1 MPVVKDKSKSKQKT
15 KDKVK
20 VKAKAKAKASA
31 KVVSNIQNKI
41 IIGEMPKKRRATTN
55 KGRKVTKS
63 SPQEQYR
70 QPITNVFQPQVASFQ
85 PPSPFVNTSTRLLE
99 LQPNFNLLTE
109 RVNRLESSSLLRTAP
124 QQAQQVQLE
133 IPILEAQPIEEPYM
147 EKMASDSVID
157 YYNELDARASKAQK
171 QLLPEEIEVKPFRG
185 RRPDMPKKVE
195 PPLIPYEEPIK
206 SEPMENPE
214 ELVASLEPSDETFE
228 ITPSKKARKTNEQ
241 KLETKLRQEVRTARG
256 RLDDAVSRF
265 NNNSQ
270 LGRASNYDIK
280 RRDDAEK
287 NLAQAEKNLELFYTN
302 R

>member
-41 IIGEMPKKRRATTN
+41 IIGEMPKKRRASTK
-55 KGRKVTKS
+55 KGKRITS

-124 QQAQQVQLE
+124 QQAIPLAEVQ
-133 IPILEAQPIEEPYM
+133 PM
-147 EKMASDSVID
+147 EDMAADNVID
-157 YYNELDARASKAQK
+157 YYNELDARATKAQK
-171 QLLPEEIEVKPFRG
+171 QLLP
-185 RRPDMPKKVE
+185 DMPKKVK
-195 PPLIPYEEPIK
+195 PPLIPSEQPIK

-214 ELVASLEPSDETFE
+214 ELVAGLTTPPSA
-228 ITPSKKARKTNEQ
+228 PARKSRRTDEQ
-241 KLETKLRQEVRTARG
+241 KLETKLRQEVRTARV

-270 LGRASNYDIK
+270 YKGASNYDIM

-287 NLAQAEKNLELFYTN
+287 KLAEAEKNLELFYTN

>member
-1 MPVVKDKSKSKQKT
+1 MPVVKDKSKSKSKT
-15 KDKVK
+15 KDKAPK
-20 VKAKAKAKASA
+20 AKAKAKAKASA

-41 IIGEMPKKRRATTN
+41 IIGEMPKKRRASTN

-63 SPQEQYR
+63 SPQEQFR
-70 QPITNVFQPQVASFQ
+70 PSPIQLQVSSFQ
-85 PPSPFVNTSTRLLE
+85 PPTPFVNTSTRLLD
-99 LQPNFNLLTE
+99 LQPNLNVLTE
-109 RVNRLESSSLLRTAP
+109 RVNRLESSSLLRNAP

-157 YYNELDARASKAQK
+157 YYNELDARAAKK
-171 QLLPEEIEVKPFRG
+171 ERQLIPDEIDVEPYRG

-195 PPLIPYEEPIK
+195 PPLISREEPIK

-214 ELVASLEPSDETFE
+214 ELVASLEPSEETFQ
-228 ITPSKKARKTNEQ
+228 ITPSKKSRKTDEQ

>member
-1 MPVVKDKSKSKQKT
+1 MPVVKDKSKSKSKT
-15 KDKVK
+15 KDKAPK
-20 VKAKAKAKASA
+20 AKAKAKAKASA

-41 IIGEMPKKRRATTN
+41 IIGEMPKKRRASTN

-63 SPQEQYR
+63 SPQEQFR
-70 QPITNVFQPQVASFQ
+70 PSPIQLQVSSFQ
-85 PPSPFVNTSTRLLE
+85 PPTPFVNTSTRLLD
-99 LQPNFNLLTE
+99 LQPNLNVLTE
-109 RVNRLESSSLLRTAP
+109 RVNRLESSSLLRNAP
-124 QQAQQVQLE
+124 QQA
-133 IPILEAQPIEEPYM
+133 IPLAEAQPM
-147 EKMASDSVID
+147 EAMEAMAADSVID
-157 YYNELDARASKAQK
+157 YYNELDQRAAKK
-171 QLLPEEIEVKPFRG
+171 ERQLIPDEIDVEPYRG

-195 PPLIPYEEPIK
+195 PPLISREEPIK

-214 ELVASLEPSDETFE
+214 ELVASLEPSEETFE

-265 NNNSQ
+265 NNKSQ
-270 LGRASNYDIK
+270 LGGASNYDIR
-280 RRDDAEK
+280 RRDEAEK